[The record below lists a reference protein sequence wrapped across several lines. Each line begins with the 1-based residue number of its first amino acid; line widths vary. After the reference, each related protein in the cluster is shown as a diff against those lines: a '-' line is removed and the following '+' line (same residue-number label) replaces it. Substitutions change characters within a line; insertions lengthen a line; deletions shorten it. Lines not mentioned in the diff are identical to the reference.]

1 MNLQTKADF
10 TALMHK
16 FLDPLKPYYSAGC
29 ARLHLGETGVTYNRS
44 AIELEAFSRPLWA
57 LVPFWVGGG
66 SDPQF
71 EEIYRKGLAAGA
83 DPENPEYWGTTGEY
97 DQCYVEM
104 AAIACGILTAPEKLW
119 TPLSDTEK
127 QNLAAWLG
135 QINVH
140 TIPDCNWQFF
150 RILVNLALKSVGMSY
165 SPELLEDGLCKI
177 DSYYSGDGWSTDGA
191 SIQKDYYIPWAIQY
205 YGLLYSKLTADK
217 VGEDFKRDIAIMGNS
232 AVIFLGE
239 CLL

>member
-1 MNLQTKADF
+1 M
-10 TALMHK
+10 
-16 FLDPLKPYYSAGC
+16 
-29 ARLHLGETGVTYNRS
+29 TYNQN

-66 SDPQF
+66 SDPEF
-71 EEIYRKGLAAGA
+71 EKIYRKGLAAGT

-135 QINVH
+135 QINAH

-150 RILVNLALKSVGMSY
+150 RILVNLALK
-165 SPELLEDGLCKI
+165 KR
-177 DSYYSGDGWSTDGA
+177 GDALQPGNCWRMA
-191 SIQKDYYIPWAIQY
+191 FA
-205 YGLLYSKLTADK
+205 KLTAITAATADPLMAPPK
-217 VGEDFKRDIAIMGNS
+217 GLLHPVGHPVLRTASFNLPPTPTPRRRDFTASAPSCSRKEFVYWFDVNGGTSALWPRTSTYRGFAQNS
-232 AVIFLGE
+232 FWAACIWAGLE
-239 CLL
+239 PPPCR

>member
-1 MNLQTKADF
+1 
-10 TALMHK
+10 MHK

-44 AIELEAFSRPLWA
+44 AIELDAFSRPLWA

-150 RILVNLALKSVGMSY
+150 RILGGMAWMQ
-165 SPELLEDGLCKI
+165 L
-177 DSYYSGDGWSTDGA
+177 W
-191 SIQKDYYIPWAIQY
+191 
-205 YGLLYSKLTADK
+205 
-217 VGEDFKRDIAIMGNS
+217 
-232 AVIFLGE
+232 IFLWSLIPIVGIVFGIIRMYE
-239 CLL
+239 YRFVPYILMTRDDVKPADAIKISKQETMGYKGKMFGADILLGAVY